1 MSDVSVNIRPGVG
14 MLGLFPH
21 MKYKPWYALGEL
33 VDNAIQSYL
42 THRDQLRAIKGESFR
57 LKIEIVIDRNDG
69 GRIVVR
75 DNAAGI
81 SATDWER
88 AFRVADPPADATG
101 LSQFGIGMKAAACWF
116 AKEWTVRSSY
126 LGEAVERMVEFDV
139 PRIVHDRNESLDVQ
153 EEPASAQAHF
163 TEVEM
168 WNLNNLPQKRTLGKI
183 KLYLGGIY
191 RQFLRGGE
199 VELRINGELIE
210 YREPPILEAPAYNI
224 PDGDSLRWKKDI
236 EIHLSSGRVVTGYVG
251 IREKGSNADAGL
263 ALLYR
268 EKVVSGVGDETY
280 RPERIFGKSNSFR
293 SQRVFGELNMNDF
306 AVVYTKD
313 ALVWFSEEDEFLE
326 SLREALDEPPLAIL
340 KQAEGYR
347 ARKPEPEPE
356 GGHQADDVVT
366 NTGDLFPTG
375 EPIDVEPE
383 PPDVDA
389 PDAPVGPIS
398 GDSATAGDSEPG
410 SVIGTSFVREISGSP
425 WTIAVELI
433 SDEAVGQWLGAK
445 RKDEGAMAHLTIQ
458 INQAHPFMR
467 NFAEIPS
474 QDLEPVWRLGLALG
488 LAQEIVRDKGG
499 NVSEVTHMVNKLL
512 RKYLSKQ
519 V

>member
-1 MSDVSVNIRPGVG
+1 MNDVSVNIRPGVG

-42 THRDQLRAIKGESFR
+42 SHRDQLRRIEGDNFR
-57 LKIEIVIDRNDG
+57 LKINIDIDRNDG
-69 GRIVVR
+69 GRITVR

-81 SATDWER
+81 SAMDWER
-88 AFRVADPPADATG
+88 AFRVADPPADNTG

-116 AKEWTVRSSY
+116 AREWTVRSSH
-126 LGEAVERMVEFDV
+126 LGEPLDRLVEFDV
-139 PRIVHDRNESLDVQ
+139 PRIVRDRDETLEVQ
-153 EEPASAQAHF
+153 GTPTSPQTHF
-163 TEVEM
+163 TEIEM
-168 WNLNNLPQKRTLGKI
+168 WDLNNLPQGRTLGKT
-183 KLYLGGIY
+183 KVYLGGIY
-191 RQFLRGGE
+191 RQFLRAGE

-210 YREPPILEAPAYNI
+210 YQEPAILDAPLYND
-224 PDGDSLRWKKDI
+224 PHGESLLWKKDV

-251 IREKGSNADAGL
+251 IRERGSTAEAGL

-268 EKVVSGVGDETY
+268 EKVVSGVGEETY
-280 RPERIFGKSNSFR
+280 RPEAIFGKSNSFR
-293 SQRVFGELNMNDF
+293 YQRVLGELNMNDF

-313 ALVWFSEEDEFLE
+313 ALVWFGEEDEFLE
-326 SLREALDEPPLAIL
+326 LLREALDEPPLVVL

-347 ARKPEPEPE
+347 ARRPEPEPE
-356 GGHQADDVVT
+356 GEHQADEVVAS
-366 NTGDLFPTG
+366 TGDLFPEG
-375 EPIDVEPE
+375 EPIDVESEPADAADPDAHPE
-383 PPDVDA
+383 PIGGGSPA
-389 PDAPVGPIS
+389 S
-398 GDSATAGDSEPG
+398 GGSEPG
-410 SVIGTSFVREISGSP
+410 SVIGTSFVREISGSL
-425 WTIAVELI
+425 WTITVELI
-433 SDEAVGQWLGAK
+433 SDEAVGQWLGVK
-445 RKDEGAMAHLTIQ
+445 RQDQGAIAQLTIR

-512 RKYLSKQ
+512 RKYLSRQ